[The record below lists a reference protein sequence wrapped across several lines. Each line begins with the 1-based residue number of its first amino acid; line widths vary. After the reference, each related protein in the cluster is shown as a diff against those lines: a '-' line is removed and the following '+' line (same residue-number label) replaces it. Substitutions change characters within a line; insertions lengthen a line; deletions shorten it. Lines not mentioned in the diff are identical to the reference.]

1 MINARVREGM
11 MRKVI
16 FGGANSLDNYIA
28 REDGSYDWILFGE
41 EAMETM
47 KDMWSRFD
55 CMVMGRKTY
64 DVATGGSESER
75 VSEGAGK
82 KRKAKK
88 NPYGDIE
95 TYVFSRTLKPGKRDG
110 VEFVASD
117 PGKFVAK
124 LKKKKGKDIMVM
136 GGGEIGAVL
145 LDAGVVDEIGFN
157 IHPILLGSGVPLFHK
172 MSRQIDLELAECKP
186 MKNGCVA
193 VTYRVKN

>member
-1 MINARVREGM
+1 

-28 REDGSYDWILFGE
+28 RSDGSYDWLMWSDE
-41 EAMETM
+41 VADMM

-64 DVATGGSESER
+64 DVAT
-75 VSEGAGK
+75 AGQTDSATK
-82 KRKAKK
+82 E

-95 TYVFSRTLKPGKRDG
+95 TYVFSRSLQAGQRNG

-117 PGKFVAK
+117 PGKFVAD
-124 LKKKKGKDIMVM
+124 LKQQDGKDIMVM
-136 GGGEIGAVL
+136 GGGELGSCL

-157 IHPILLGSGVPLFHK
+157 IHPILLGSGIPLFHK
-172 MSRQIDLELAECKP
+172 MSRQIDLELIECKP
-186 MKNGCVA
+186 FKNGCVY
-193 VTYRVKN
+193 VLYRVNN

>member
-1 MINARVREGM
+1 
-11 MRKVI
+11 MRNVI
-16 FGGANSLDNYIA
+16 FGGANSLDNFIA
-28 REDGSYDWILFGE
+28 REDGAVDWLIWSDE
-41 EAMETM
+41 VAEMM

-64 DVATGGSESER
+64 DVATGGGSEKGRKGEEVKGR
-75 VSEGAGK
+75 K
-82 KRKAKK
+82 KKEVK
-88 NPYGDIE
+88 NPYGSIE
-95 TYVFSRTLKPGKRDG
+95 TYVFSRTLEPGKRDG
-110 VEFVASD
+110 VEFVNSD

-172 MSRQIDLELAECKP
+172 MSRPIDLELTECKR
-186 MKNGCVA
+186 MKNGCVY
-193 VTYRVKN
+193 VLYSVKN

>member
-1 MINARVREGM
+1 

-41 EAMETM
+41 EAMEMM

-64 DVATGGSESER
+64 EVATGGSASERESEGE
-75 VSEGAGK
+75 SAGK
-82 KRKAKK
+82 KKKAKK

-95 TYVFSRTLKPGKRDG
+95 TYVFSRTLRPGRRHG
-110 VEFVASD
+110 VEFVSTD

-145 LDAGVVDEIGFN
+145 LEAGVIDEIGFN

-172 MSRQIDLELAECKP
+172 MPRQLDLELTECKR
-186 MKNGCVA
+186 MKNGCVY
-193 VTYRVKN
+193 VRYKVKN

>member
-1 MINARVREGM
+1 

-41 EAMETM
+41 EAMEMM

-64 DVATGGSESER
+64 EAATGGSEKGRKEEDAKGR
-75 VSEGAGK
+75 RK
-82 KRKAKK
+82 KQAE
-88 NPYGDIE
+88 NQYGDIE

-110 VEFVASD
+110 VEFVATD
-117 PGKFVAK
+117 PGEFVAK

-136 GGGEIGAVL
+136 GGGEIGTAL
-145 LDAGVVDEIGFN
+145 LEAGVVDEIGFN
-157 IHPILLGSGVPLFHK
+157 IHPVLLGSGVPLFHK
-172 MSRQIDLELAECKP
+172 MSRSIDLELIECKP
-186 MKNGCVA
+186 MKNGCVY
-193 VTYRVKN
+193 VLYRVK

>member
-1 MINARVREGM
+1 

-28 REDGSYDWILFGE
+28 RKDGSYDWILFGE
-41 EAMETM
+41 EAMEMM

-64 DVATGGSESER
+64 EVATGGSASEQESER
-75 VSEGAGK
+75 AK
-82 KRKAKK
+82 KKKKPKK

-95 TYVFSRTLKPGKRDG
+95 TYVFSRTLRPGRRDG
-110 VEFVASD
+110 VEFVSTD

-145 LDAGVVDEIGFN
+145 LEAGVVDEIGFN
-157 IHPILLGSGVPLFHK
+157 IHPILLGSGVPLFHTI
-172 MSRQIDLELAECKP
+172 SRSIELELTECAR
-186 MKNGCVA
+186 MKNGCVY
-193 VTYRVKN
+193 VRYNVKN

>member
-1 MINARVREGM
+1 
-11 MRKVI
+11 MRKVV

-41 EAMETM
+41 EAMELM

-64 DVATGGSESER
+64 DVATGGEAAAKS
-75 VSEGAGK
+75 K
-82 KRKAKK
+82 KKK
-88 NPYGDIE
+88 TNPYGDIE

-110 VEFVASD
+110 VEFVSSD

-145 LDAGVVDEIGFN
+145 LEAGVVDEIGFN

-172 MSRQIDLELAECKP
+172 MSRSIDLELTECKR
-186 MKNGCVA
+186 MKNGCVY
-193 VTYRVKN
+193 VRYKVKN